1 MSDEGLTAFRSVD
14 CHGIGIS
21 RYVTDGECMLKLKK
35 PVWIA
40 ILCVS
45 VAVILGAA
53 FFLLRYFTQQDI
65 NSESLAPSTTPSA
78 ATAAPKTDA
87 PAPTEA
93 PTEKGPVVAWGYQP
107 MELGDFEVSFDELME
122 INPDIYAWIYV
133 PNTNVDYPVA
143 RSTSDGDDSFYLEH
157 NIYRQYQFSGTI
169 YSEIKNQPD
178 FHDRVTVLYG
188 HNMLNGSM
196 FASLHYFEDED
207 FFDENNTIFILTKDK
222 VLTYLVYSVYTYD
235 DRHILNSF
243 YMDDDEVFQEYI
255 DSTLDPHAVDG
266 IVREG
271 VEPTIEDHILTLS
284 TCTSGAAN
292 TRFLV
297 QGVLVDESDR

>member
-1 MSDEGLTAFRSVD
+1 MK
-14 CHGIGIS
+14 
-21 RYVTDGECMLKLKK
+21 KLKK

-40 ILCVS
+40 ILCIS

-53 FFLLRYFTQQDI
+53 FFLYRYLTQEDI
-65 NSESLAPSTTPSA
+65 SGESLAPTSSP
-78 ATAAPKTDA
+78 ATEAPQKETSVA
-87 PAPTEA
+87 TQAQA
-93 PTEKGPVVAWGYQP
+93 PTEKPVVEAWGYHP
-107 MELGDFEVSFDELME
+107 AEPEDLEVSFEELME
-122 INPDIYAWIYV
+122 INPDIYAWIYI

-143 RSTSDGDDSFYLEH
+143 RSTGDGDDSFYLEH

-196 FASLHYFEDED
+196 FASLHYFEDEG
-207 FFDENNTIFILTKDK
+207 FFNENNTIFILTKDK

-243 YMDDDEVFQEYI
+243 HMDDDEVFREYI
-255 DSTLDPHAVDG
+255 DSTLEPHAVDA

-271 VEPTIEDHILTLS
+271 VKPTIENHILTLS
-284 TCTSGAAN
+284 TCTSGPAN